1 MSDELKIPLS
11 NITIINQLII
21 LYLFCKDIVFIIFFK
36 NMQVSIIG

>member
-1 MSDELKIPLS
+1 MSDELRIPLS

-21 LYLFCKDIVFIIFFK
+21 LYLFCKDIVFIIFLK